1 MRNCDVTG
9 VTGLVGD
16 DGRESPANRGLDE
29 DSLDAGERSSGLS
42 RSESPGSAAFKLTAR
57 LSEEESIDV
66 LSNGGKLL
74 ELRCGSNE
82 GIEIND
88 GEIEPGVL
96 GEAGEDR
103 EGESR
108 ASKYGEDDDEE
119 ENNLEDLSEDTDF
132 FENKAVR
139 DGRFTLVGFRLCE
152 LGSDGRSGGGRML
165 EEHCKEGVPGAVLL
179 FGNVTGTWS
188 VGWGDVRTKSGIVLE
203 TRFSLA

>member
-1 MRNCDVTG
+1 LRNCDVTG

-16 DGRESPANRGLDE
+16 DGREASASRGLDE
-29 DSLDAGERSSGLS
+29 DFLDAGARSPGFT
-42 RSESPGSAAFKLTAR
+42 RSESPGSSAFKLTAR
-57 LSEEESIDV
+57 LSEEEPIDV
-66 LSNGGKLL
+66 LSKGGKLL
-74 ELRCGSNE
+74 ELRRGSNE
-82 GIEIND
+82 GIEISD

-152 LGSDGRSGGGRML
+152 LGSDGKSGGGRMM
-165 EEHCKEGVPGAVLL
+165 EEHCREGVPGAVSLL
-179 FGNVTGTWS
+179 GNVTGTWS
-188 VGWGDVRTKSGIVLE
+188 VGWGDVRTKSGIVPE

>member
-1 MRNCDVTG
+1 MFEHSAST
-9 VTGLVGD
+9 
-16 DGRESPANRGLDE
+16 ES
-29 DSLDAGERSSGLS
+29 SS
-42 RSESPGSAAFKLTAR
+42 FKPMAR
-57 LSEEESIDV
+57 LSEEESIAV

-74 ELRCGSNE
+74 ELRRGSSD

-108 ASKYGEDDDEE
+108 ASKYGEDDDDE
-119 ENNLEDLSEDTDF
+119 ENSLDDLSEDTDF

-152 LGSDGRSGGGRML
+152 LGSDGNSEGDKMWV
-165 EEHCKEGVPGAVLL
+165 EHRREGVPGADTLP
-179 FGNVTGTWS
+179 GNVTGAWS
-188 VGWGDVRTKSGIVLE
+188 VGGGDVRTKSGIMAG
-203 TRFSLA
+203 TSFSLVKYELTGAGAIK